1 MFSNFDPTDDGI
13 ALNGALVFSHLNGI
27 PKEETVHLSILVTSL
42 TLRHPGAVRPDL
54 SRELLYKQLL

>member
-13 ALNGALVFSHLNGI
+13 AHNGALIFSHLNSI
-27 PKEETVHLSILVTSL
+27 PEEETFHLSILVTSL

-54 SRELLYKQLL
+54 SHELRYEQLL